1 MKVQESFHIAEPP
14 QRLWAFFEQVDE
26 VARCVPGIESVE
38 VVDDENSKIR
48 VTQSVGPM
56 TATFDLKMRIIEREV
71 NERLAFTV
79 IGRAVKGAAGNL
91 RTTNTVRL
99 TAVDEG
105 TRVDLESDLAMG
117 GVMGSLGQKVVAKQA
132 AAVTKQF
139 AASLERVM
147 TGEPAEPAGGEPVAP
162 VELGTSDAAGA
173 PRSTNGA
180 GPSPSSAATALH
192 WSSDSRWRPPPAL
205 AAVLG
210 GLLLAALVILSRAQG
225 RR

>member
-56 TATFDLKMRIIEREV
+56 TATFDLKMRMLEREV
-71 NERLAFTV
+71 DERLAFTV

-91 RTTNTVRL
+91 RTTNTVCL
-99 TAVDEG
+99 TAVDDG

-117 GVMGSLGQKVVAKQA
+117 GGMGSLGQKVLPKG
-132 AAVTKQF
+132 AAVVTKHC
-139 AASLERVM
+139 APSLERVM
-147 TGEPAEPAGGEPVAP
+147 GGERAEPADGEPVSP
-162 VELGTSDAAGA
+162 VE
-173 PRSTNGA
+173 
-180 GPSPSSAATALH
+180 
-192 WSSDSRWRPPPAL
+192 
-205 AAVLG
+205 
-210 GLLLAALVILSRAQG
+210 
-225 RR
+225 